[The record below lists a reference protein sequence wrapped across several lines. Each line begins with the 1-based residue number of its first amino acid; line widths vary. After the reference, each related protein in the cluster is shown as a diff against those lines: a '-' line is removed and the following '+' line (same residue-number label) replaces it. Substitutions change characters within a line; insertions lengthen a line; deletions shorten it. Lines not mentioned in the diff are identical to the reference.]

1 MTDNQRTGPI
11 PTGYTLY
18 SVTIDGIIADVVA
31 NLSATHSG
39 AAWEEVAKITG
50 AMPTPA
56 IIRSLKKAY
65 RITPVYET
73 LAHD

>member
-50 AMPTPA
+50 AMPTF
-56 IIRSLKKAY
+56 
-65 RITPVYET
+65 
-73 LAHD
+73 